1 VIKILEPN
9 NVNTEPRDE
18 LPDFIKRYDKLE
30 LEINFLNTA
39 IGKLCER
46 MGAEEDKYQKLIEL
60 NIQCKDST
68 VVLNYPT
75 TYLEKLDLNLINMGN
90 QLEDMKSRKYELE
103 KIFEAIENTVEK
115 EGWYKQRS
123 ISSPPTWKKS

>member
-1 VIKILEPN
+1 MIRILEPN

-18 LPDFIKRYDKLE
+18 LPEFIKRYDKLE
-30 LEINFLNTA
+30 LEIYLLNTA
-39 IGKLCER
+39 IGKLRER